1 MGCNQEVARDNNG
14 QSLSGRNINIKVLV
28 GIILNITGRAKD
40 SAVFLLYCGL
50 LAALFYSVTVESGS
64 RNTDYLL
71 TYAGSLLVSYL
82 LFSRLLGLRG
92 SSSGASKPAAGSR
105 LTRIADRLANGLLAG
120 CVIFIVLHFSYL
132 GHVPVLAGIAS
143 NDYFDIMRIRQS
155 VFFEA
160 PAVFRYLPN
169 IILKSLLPFLLLY
182 YCVTGRRRAFLVALG
197 VGTFYGV
204 ALMNKMFVVILY
216 APLILYLLFS
226 RRFLFAAGMA
236 LIPVAALAL
245 LVFVQNPQVRP
256 ELWTPR
262 DKATASGKPLI
273 VEAPTIAEAI
283 APRDK
288 ATASGKPLIV
298 EAPTIAEAIAARKK
312 TQSSSYPLVQFVET
326 IYLRIFVVPGQVV
339 AVWFSNIPSRL
350 PFANGCGYRFV
361 AAIRGCEFQFYPSL
375 VHDIENPILVREGV
389 RGTMT
394 AASFM
399 EDYANFGFKGLVL
412 SGALFAFL
420 LAFIA
425 RMFSGDWRWALILNF
440 IPIAM
445 MIELPLSTV
454 LLTGGWAVTLLLYLI
469 FRDRLK
475 TAGET
480 KEA

>member
-283 APRDK
+283 A
-288 ATASGKPLIV
+288 
-298 EAPTIAEAIAARKK
+298 ARKK

>member
-28 GIILNITGRAKD
+28 GVILNITGRAKD

-92 SSSGASKPAAGSR
+92 NSSGASKPAAGSR
-105 LTRIADRLANGLLAG
+105 LTRISDRLANGLLAG

-160 PAVFRYLPN
+160 PVVFRYLPN

-256 ELWTPR
+256 ELWT
-262 DKATASGKPLI
+262 
-273 VEAPTIAEAI
+273 
-283 APRDK
+283 PRDK

>member
-1 MGCNQEVARDNNG
+1 MGSNQEVARNNNG
-14 QSLSGRNINIKVLV
+14 QSLNGRNLKVQV
-28 GIILNITGRAKD
+28 NVILKITERAKN

-50 LAALFYSVTVESGS
+50 LAALFYSVTTESGS
-64 RNTDYLL
+64 KNAAYLL
-71 TYAGSLLVSYL
+71 TYASSLLISYM
-82 LFSRLLGLRG
+82 LFNKLLGTRG
-92 SSSGASKPAAGSR
+92 VTSADVKSDAGSG
-105 LTRIADRLANGLLAG
+105 LAKIADRLANGLLAG
-120 CVIFIVLHFSYL
+120 CVGFIVLHFLYL
-132 GHVPVLAGIAS
+132 GHVPVFAGVAS

-160 PAVFRYLPN
+160 PTLFRYLPN

-182 YCVTGRRRAFLVALG
+182 YCVIGRRRAFLIALG

-216 APLILYLLFS
+216 APLILYLLFN
-226 RRFLFAAGMA
+226 RRFRFAAGMS
-236 LIPVAALAL
+236 LISVAALAL
-245 LVFVQNPQVRP
+245 LVFVQNPHVRP
-256 ELWTPR
+256 EFWTPR
-262 DKATASGKPLI
+262 EMATASGTPLV
-273 VEAPTIAEAI
+273 VEAPAIQPRQTELAVYPILQAVDVKLSTSPNLVLQFLGTLFEAS
-283 APRDK
+283 A
-288 ATASGKPLIV
+288 
-298 EAPTIAEAIAARKK
+298 
-312 TQSSSYPLVQFVET
+312 YPALQFFET
-326 IYLRIFVVPGQVV
+326 VYLRIFVVPGQVV
-339 AVWFSNIPSRL
+339 TVWFSNIPSRL

-399 EDYANFGFKGLVL
+399 EDYANFGYAGLVM

-454 LLTGGWAVTLLLYLI
+454 LLTGGWAVTIMLYFI
-469 FRDRLK
+469 FRDRLR
-475 TAGET
+475 TASLA

>member
-1 MGCNQEVARDNNG
+1 MGGNQEVARNNNG
-14 QSLSGRNINIKVLV
+14 QSLNGRNLKLPVNV
-28 GIILNITGRAKD
+28 ILNITERAKN
-40 SAVFLLYCGL
+40 SAVFVLYCGL
-50 LAALFYSVTVESGS
+50 LSALFYSVTTESGS
-64 RNTDYLL
+64 RNTAYLL
-71 TYAGSLLVSYL
+71 TYASSLLISYM
-82 LFSRLLGLRG
+82 LFSKLLGIRG
-92 SSSGASKPAAGSR
+92 VTSSASISDAGSG
-105 LTRIADRLANGLLAG
+105 LARIADRLAAGLLAG
-120 CVIFIVLHFSYL
+120 CVGFIALHFLYL
-132 GHVPVLAGIAS
+132 GQVPVFGGVAS

-182 YCVTGRRRAFLVALG
+182 YCVIGRRRAFLIVLG

-216 APLILYLLFS
+216 APLILYLLFN
-226 RRFLFAAGMA
+226 RRFRFAAGMA

-245 LVFVQNPQVRP
+245 LVFVQNPHVRP
-256 ELWTPR
+256 EFWTPR

-273 VEAPTIAEAI
+273 VEAPTIAE
-283 APRDK
+283 
-288 ATASGKPLIV
+288 T
-298 EAPTIAEAIAARKK
+298 IAARRK
-312 TQSSSYPLVQFVET
+312 TQSTSYPVVQFVET

-350 PFANGCGYRFV
+350 PFANGCGYRPI

-399 EDYANFGFKGLVL
+399 EDYANFGYAGLVL
-412 SGALFAFL
+412 SGVLFALL

-454 LLTGGWAVTLLLYLI
+454 LLTGGWAVTLMLYLI
-469 FRDRLK
+469 FRDRLR
-475 TAGET
+475 TACDA

>member
-1 MGCNQEVARDNNG
+1 MGCDQEVARNNNG
-14 QSLSGRNINIKVLV
+14 ESLNGRNIKVFV
-28 GIILNITGRAKD
+28 SVILNITGRAKN

-50 LAALFYSVTVESGS
+50 LAALFYSITVESGTI
-64 RNTDYLL
+64 NTPYLL
-71 TYAGSLLVSYL
+71 TYAGSLLISYI
-82 LFSRLLGLRG
+82 LFSRLFGIRSISPGDLKLQ
-92 SSSGASKPAAGSR
+92 AGSR
-105 LTRIADRLANGLLAG
+105 LARISDRLANGLLAG
-120 CVIFIVLHFSYL
+120 CILFIACHFLYL
-132 GHVPVLAGIAS
+132 GQVPVWGGIWS

-160 PAVFRYLPN
+160 PAAFRYLPN
-169 IILKSLLPFLLLY
+169 IVLKSLFPFLLLY
-182 YCVTGRRRAFLVALG
+182 FCVTGRKRAFWIALAI
-197 VGTFYGV
+197 GTFYGV

-216 APLILYLLFS
+216 VPLILYLLFS
-226 RRFLFAAGMA
+226 RRFLVAAGMA

-256 ELWTPR
+256 EFWTPR
-262 DKATASGKPLI
+262 GM
-273 VEAPTIAEAI
+273 
-283 APRDK
+283 

-312 TQSSSYPLVQFVET
+312 TQSSSYPVVQFVET

-399 EDYANFGFKGLVL
+399 EDYANFGYRGLVL
-412 SGALFAFL
+412 SGVLFALL

-425 RMFSGDWRWALILNF
+425 RMFSGDWRWALMLNF

-469 FRDRLK
+469 FRDRMK
-475 TAGET
+475 TAGGT